1 MTNIDQIRENFP
13 NYEFIIASDSIFVR
27 YNNCDI
33 LYVDVLSIDIH
44 NNINLLL
51 ANCEEFNFI
60 NNELIFKF
68 PKFTII
74 TNLYTIG
81 VKDGYNHS
89 EPKYL
94 DSLDDF
100 MKDYLVIYNT
110 GKILSKKYYNY
121 KININSDLRFVFTF
135 NDIVLYDNIELPPI
149 VIHDNIITLKEFLDA
164 NSEFNEPD
172 AGYDST
178 VLLYKLNNYSI
189 YIGLDGYY
197 INNKNRYRKFTTS
210 AQEVIDY
217 VKENSPELFMNK
229 LATIS

>member
-1 MTNIDQIRENFP
+1 MFWFTAPVYLIVTITKSPNFNI
-13 NYEFIIASDSIFVR
+13 SS
-27 YNNCDI
+27 
-33 LYVDVLSIDIH
+33 
-44 NNINLLL
+44 
-51 ANCEEFNFI
+51 
-60 NNELIFKF
+60 
-68 PKFTII
+68 
-74 TNLYTIG
+74 
-81 VKDGYNHS
+81 
-89 EPKYL
+89 
-94 DSLDDF
+94 
-100 MKDYLVIYNT
+100 
-110 GKILSKKYYNY
+110 Y

-135 NDIVLYDNIELPPI
+135 NDIVLYNNIVLPPI

-172 AGYDST
+172 AGYNST

-189 YIGLDGYY
+189 YIGLNGYY